1 MHLRLDCCSPSFC
14 VTLCLE
20 RPLLGRVALAANLG
34 LELVRDAYVFQA
46 GTTDAKGLLTKGGR
60 VLAVTAFGKDL
71 EQAIAAAYR
80 SAALIS
86 FEGRI
91 MRSDIGHDLVRMRG
105 TRTTAQQPV

>member
-1 MHLRLDCCSPSFC
+1 VSDG
-14 VTLCLE
+14 
-20 RPLLGRVALAANLG
+20 RPIVG

>member
-1 MHLRLDCCSPSFC
+1 MDVDDRTA
-14 VTLCLE
+14 VTIVLASE
-20 RPLLGRVALAANLG
+20 GYPGEVSDGRPIVG

-46 GTTDAKGLLTKGGR
+46 GTTDAKGLSTKGGR